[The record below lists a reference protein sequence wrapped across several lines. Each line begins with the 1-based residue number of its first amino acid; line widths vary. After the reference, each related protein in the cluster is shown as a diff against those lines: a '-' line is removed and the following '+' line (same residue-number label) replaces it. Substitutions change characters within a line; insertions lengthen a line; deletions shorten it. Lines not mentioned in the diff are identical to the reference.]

1 VTFSAACYN
10 ETPSQTSERDSIEI
24 LPKDR
29 DRINIQ
35 FYISKNL
42 CIIGTEFGKMEYRSN
57 GVVSNGIMN

>member
-29 DRINIQ
+29 GRINNQ
-35 FYISKNL
+35 FYISPNL
-42 CIIGTEFGKMEYRSN
+42 CIIRTALGKMEYWSN
-57 GVVSNGIMN
+57 GVLE